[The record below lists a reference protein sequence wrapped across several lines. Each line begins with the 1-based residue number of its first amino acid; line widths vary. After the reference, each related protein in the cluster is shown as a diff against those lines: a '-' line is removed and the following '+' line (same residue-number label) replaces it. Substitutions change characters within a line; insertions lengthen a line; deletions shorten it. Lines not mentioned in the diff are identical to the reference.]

1 MKRHHSPEGDLN
13 KKIKMARLEIA
24 MEIDTSI
31 VVASGTIVST
41 SLGRHFS
48 YELSDKKAKSNLLK
62 GAARDV
68 LEIAEKQKC
77 TMFTSSVIIS
87 YLEVVIPTVV
97 EWDKCNKTI
106 QTGDLQIMIEEVVP
120 GFDDNQKHVETL
132 VLIPCKW

>member
-1 MKRHHSPEGDLN
+1 
-13 KKIKMARLEIA
+13 MASLEIA

-62 GAARDV
+62 GAARD
-68 LEIAEKQKC
+68 LLKIAEKQKC
-77 TMFTSSVIIS
+77 TMFTSSVGS

-106 QTGDLQIMIEEVVP
+106 QTGDLQILIEEVVP